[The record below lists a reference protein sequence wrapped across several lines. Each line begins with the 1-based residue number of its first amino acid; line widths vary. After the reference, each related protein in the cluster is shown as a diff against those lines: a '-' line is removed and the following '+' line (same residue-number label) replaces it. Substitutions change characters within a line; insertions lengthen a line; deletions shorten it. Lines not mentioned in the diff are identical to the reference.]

1 MRPEQPPP
9 AGPPAASAARD
20 HTNTAAMRKITRLVG
35 RAIADFEM
43 IRPDDRVAVGLSGGK
58 DSTAL
63 LHALIALRRKAP
75 IRFTVSAFTID
86 QGKFLGSLEP
96 LKQHLD
102 RLGVEWTFY
111 ADPPSQR
118 LVRNRVEHGCDICS
132 RYRRRAVYEVVRK
145 MGCNV
150 IAFGHTADDA
160 IEALLRNLIFTS
172 KLKPIPPVAISS
184 KGEFR
189 LVRPLLYVRESIIAK
204 EAQENAYP
212 LVPCACSLKAS
223 VRGQIRRFVEEL
235 AATNPYVYPNL
246 LSGALR
252 AWRLVR
258 EQPADGPGKPAEETG
273 LTSAAQPGAGR
284 HSPAAQTGPGGAS
297 ASKRK
302 APRGSPPLPS
312 EDSTGQ

>member
-1 MRPEQPPP
+1 MQPEPSPPVSLP
-9 AGPPAASAARD
+9 DAARPRD
-20 HTNTAAMRKITRLVG
+20 RANSATLRKITRLVG
-35 RAIADFEM
+35 QAIADFEM
-43 IRPDDRVAVGLSGGK
+43 IRAGDRIAVGLSGGK

-63 LHALIALRRKAP
+63 LHALVALRRKAP
-75 IRFTVSAFTID
+75 IHFTLSAFTID
-86 QGKFLGSLEP
+86 QSKFLGSLEP

-189 LVRPLLYVRESIIAK
+189 LIRPLLYVRESVI
-204 EAQENAYP
+204 AQESRESAYP

-235 AATNPYVYPNL
+235 AAANPCVYPNL

-252 AWRLVR
+252 TWRLVR
-258 EQPADGPGKPAEETG
+258 EKPAGGPGEPAEEPR

-284 HSPAAQTGPGGAS
+284 HSPEAQTDPGGAN

-312 EDSTGQ
+312 EDSAGQ